1 MRWSRPTSLFWPRFS
16 RLSRGPTGRPLP
28 GRARGCSQLFGNC
41 GCRFRGMAPRVK
53 PEALSAFACPFQYAS
68 SNPRPKGPRT
78 GSRAKA
84 STPEPLAAGQLDA
97 IHRSRKND
105 NATPCLPGCSGQS
118 HYMASRDW
126 KGGVT
131 PRRPV
136 HKRFAA
142 RRGHGRSSAASR
154 EGLRGPSAAAV
165 LSIGE
170 RSRWTKS
177 PQMHCAH
184 PA

>member
-118 HYMASRDW
+118 HYMASTCW
-126 KGGVT
+126 NGGVNR
-131 PRRPV
+131 RRPST
-136 HKRFAA
+136 KSFGA
-142 RRGHGRSSAASR
+142 RADTLCAPARPGASPR
-154 EGLRGPSAAAV
+154 ASKAN
-165 LSIGE
+165 

-177 PQMHCAH
+177 PQMHCAQ
-184 PA
+184 PT